1 MRLNYCGHMTA
12 DDFVSA
18 IDGLTFDEN
27 GRTWTLEVD
36 DIDDSEAR
44 FFSIT
49 VAVPEA
55 EGEMHFEAPTDLE
68 IDVSALQDH
77 VVGVARDLVNGR
89 QQSGTTTRL

>member
-1 MRLNYCGHMTA
+1 MDYGGFMTA

-36 DIDDSEAR
+36 DIDDSEAK

-55 EGEMHFEAPTDLE
+55 EGEMFFEAPTDRE
-68 IDVSALQDH
+68 VDVSALQDH
-77 VVGVARDLVNGR
+77 VVGIARDLVNGR
-89 QQSGTTTRL
+89 QQSGIRTRL